1 MRDFKGMKRQ
11 RGRNRSAGGKPQQ
24 HNANRALESN
34 GPEGVKVRGNAQ
46 TVFERYQ
53 QLARD
58 AASSGDRVLA
68 ENFLQHAEHYFRLI
82 RAMQPTR
89 PASEIIG
96 RDQFNSGFDV
106 DFEEEGAEAAE
117 AEPSEPEGDTR
128 ERGSWRDRDDRRER
142 FRDRDDRPRDDR
154 QRDDRPRD
162 DRPRED
168 RPRED
173 RPREDRSRDD
183 RPREDRPREDRPR
196 VERAEGSRR
205 ERWRDR
211 DDRQEQ
217 RNREDRPE
225 RERPERDR
233 PERDPLAV
241 VEPSGGPIAPAAD
254 RPASPTLRSED
265 GSESQAPDFLRPRR
279 PRAEAEGEEPKPTRR
294 RRAPRSFEG
303 EASPGEGAERAED

>member
-173 RPREDRSRDD
+173 RSRDD

-279 PRAEAEGEEPKPTRR
+279 PRAEAEGEEPRPPRR

-303 EASPGEGAERAED
+303 EASPGEGAED

>member
-106 DFEEEGAEAAE
+106 DFEEEGAEATE
-117 AEPSEPEGDTR
+117 AEPSEPEGETR

-173 RPREDRSRDD
+173 RPRD
-183 RPREDRPREDRPR
+183 DRPREDRPR

-241 VEPSGGPIAPAAD
+241 VEPSGGPIAPVTE
-254 RPASPTLRSED
+254 RPPSPTLRSED

-279 PRAEAEGEEPKPTRR
+279 PRAEAEGEEPKPPRR

>member
-183 RPREDRPREDRPR
+183 RPRDDRPREDRPR

-279 PRAEAEGEEPKPTRR
+279 PRAEAEGEEPRPPRR

>member
-128 ERGSWRDRDDRRER
+128 ERSSWRDRDDRRER

-162 DRPRED
+162 DRPRDD

-173 RPREDRSRDD
+173 RPREDRPRDD
-183 RPREDRPREDRPR
+183 RPRDDRPREDRPR